1 MDYAGNCLDQEDMSD
16 EAARGRSAASHE
28 NALRTGGRME
38 LKDLLYEKR
47 GSAAWVTLH
56 RPHALNAITPEM
68 IRSLKLAAEDA
79 RDDTNTRALVITGAG
94 RGFCA
99 GADIR
104 VLDRSALDDF
114 RDFLLLLTEVWSF
127 IRTFPKPTIA
137 AINGVV
143 VGAGFELTLVCDF
156 RLAVKSAR
164 IGSAEVRINQP
175 MTNGSTYLLSR
186 LIGEAKAKELGMTGD
201 ILDADEARRLG
212 LVNAVVEPEALGS
225 AVEELVQKLASR
237 GPLAVA
243 AVKQSF
249 ARNRDVDI
257 ETAVMVENEAATAC
271 FVSADQKE
279 GLQAFLEKRAPRWT
293 GK

>member
-1 MDYAGNCLDQEDMSD
+1 MD
-16 EAARGRSAASHE
+16 
-28 NALRTGGRME
+28 
-38 LKDLLYEKR
+38 LKDLLYDKR
-47 GSAAWVTLH
+47 GPAAWITLN
-56 RPHALNAITPEM
+56 RPQALNAITPEL
-68 IRSLKLAAEDA
+68 IRSLRIAAQDALAD
-79 RDDTNTRALVITGAG
+79 NNVRALVITGAG

-104 VLDRSALDDF
+104 VMDNANLEHF
-114 RDFLLLLTEVWSF
+114 RTFLNELTEVWSF

-156 RLAVKSAR
+156 RIAAKTAR

-186 LIGEAKAKELGMTGD
+186 LIGETKAKEIGMTGD
-201 ILDADEARRLG
+201 ILDAEEAGRIG
-212 LVNAVVEPEALGS
+212 LVNAVVEPEVLAN
-225 AVEELVQKLASR
+225 AVEELVKKLVSR
-237 GPLAVA
+237 GPIAVA
-243 AVKQSF
+243 EIKRCF

-257 ETAVMVENEAATAC
+257 ETAIMIENEAATAC
-271 FVSADQKE
+271 FVSEDQKE
-279 GLQAFLEKRAPRWT
+279 GLRAFLEKREPRWT

>member
-1 MDYAGNCLDQEDMSD
+1 MD
-16 EAARGRSAASHE
+16 
-28 NALRTGGRME
+28 
-38 LKDLLYEKR
+38 LKDILYEKR
-47 GSAAWVTLH
+47 GPAAWMTLN
-56 RPHALNAITPEM
+56 RPQALNALTPDM
-68 IRSLKLAAEDA
+68 IYSLKLAAEDA
-79 RDDTNTRALVITGAG
+79 RADDAIRALVITGAG

-104 VLDRSALDDF
+104 VMDNANLEQF
-114 RDFLLLLTEVWSF
+114 RDFLIVLTDVWSF

-156 RLAVKSAR
+156 RIASKAAR

-175 MTNGSTYLLSR
+175 MTNGSTYLLAR
-186 LIGEAKAKELGMTGD
+186 LIGETKAKELGMTGD
-201 ILDADEARRLG
+201 ILDAEEAGRIG
-212 LVNAVVEPEALGS
+212 LVNAVVEPEELESKVG
-225 AVEELVQKLASR
+225 ELVEKLVSR
-237 GPLAVA
+237 GPIAVA
-243 AVKQSF
+243 AVKQCF

-257 ETAVMVENEAATAC
+257 ETAIMVENEAATAC

-279 GLQAFLEKRAPRWT
+279 GLRAFLEKREPRWA

>member
-1 MDYAGNCLDQEDMSD
+1 MD
-16 EAARGRSAASHE
+16 
-28 NALRTGGRME
+28 

-47 GSAAWVTLH
+47 DNAAWITLN
-56 RPHALNAITPEM
+56 RPQALNAITPELVQ
-68 IRSLKLAAEDA
+68 SLRLAAEDA
-79 RDDTNTRALVITGAG
+79 RDDPNVRALIITGAG

-104 VLDRSALDDF
+104 VMDDASLENF
-114 RDFLLLLTEVWSF
+114 RDFLTTLTDTWSF

-143 VGAGFELTLVCDF
+143 VGAGFELILVCDF
-156 RLAVKSAR
+156 RIAVTSAT

-186 LIGEAKAKELGMTGD
+186 LIGEGKAKELGMTGD
-201 ILDADEARRLG
+201 ILDATQAERIG
-212 LVNAVVEPEALGS
+212 LVNSVVEPAALSS
-225 AVEELVQKLASR
+225 AVETLVAKLASR
-237 GPLAVA
+237 GPIAVSL
-243 AVKQSF
+243 VKQCF

-257 ETAVMVENEAATAC
+257 ETAILVENEAATEC
-271 FVSADQKE
+271 FMSEDQKE
-279 GLQAFLEKRAPRWT
+279 GLQAFLEKREPRWS

>member
-1 MDYAGNCLDQEDMSD
+1 MD
-16 EAARGRSAASHE
+16 
-28 NALRTGGRME
+28 LR
-38 LKDLLYEKR
+38 DLLYEKR
-47 GSAAWVTLH
+47 EHTAWVTLN
-56 RPHALNAITPEM
+56 RPQALNAITPEM
-68 IRSLKLAAEDA
+68 IRSLRLAAEDA
-79 RDDTNTRALVITGAG
+79 RDDGNVRALVITGTG
-94 RGFCA
+94 RAFCA

-104 VLDRSALDDF
+104 VMDNGTLADF
-114 RDFLLLLTEVWSF
+114 RDFLIVLTDVWSF

-156 RLAVKSAR
+156 RLAAKSAR

-175 MTNGSTYLLSR
+175 MTNGSTYLLAR

-201 ILDADEARRLG
+201 ILAAEEAGRIG
-212 LVNAVVEPEALGS
+212 LVNAVVEPEALAS
-225 AVEELVQKLASR
+225 KIEELVKKLVSR
-237 GPLAVA
+237 GPIAVA
-243 AVKQSF
+243 AVKQCF

-257 ETAVMVENEAATAC
+257 ETAIMVENEAATAC

-279 GLQAFLEKRAPRWT
+279 GLRAFLEKREPKWT

>member
-1 MDYAGNCLDQEDMSD
+1 
-16 EAARGRSAASHE
+16 
-28 NALRTGGRME
+28 ME
-38 LKDLLYEKR
+38 LQDLLYEKR
-47 GSAAWVTLH
+47 EHIAWVTLN
-56 RPHALNAITPEM
+56 RPQALNAITPEM
-68 IRSLKLAAEDA
+68 IRSLRLAAEDA
-79 RDDTNTRALVITGAG
+79 RDDDNIKALVITGAG

-104 VLDRSALDDF
+104 VMDSGTLPDF
-114 RDFLLLLTEVWSF
+114 RDFLIMLTAVWSF

-156 RLAVKSAR
+156 RLAAASAR

-175 MTNGSTYLLSR
+175 MTNGSTYLLSH
-186 LIGEAKAKELGMTGD
+186 LIGEARAKELGMTGD
-201 ILDADEARRLG
+201 ILAAEEAGRIG
-212 LVNAVVEPEALGS
+212 LVNAVVEPEALTGK
-225 AVEELVQKLASR
+225 VEELVKKLVSR

-243 AVKQSF
+243 AVKHCF

-257 ETAVMVENEAATAC
+257 ETAIMVENEAATAC

-279 GLQAFLEKRAPRWT
+279 GLQAFLEKREPQWT

>member
-1 MDYAGNCLDQEDMSD
+1 M
-16 EAARGRSAASHE
+16 
-28 NALRTGGRME
+28 ALQ
-38 LKDLLYEKR
+38 DLLYEKR
-47 GSAAWVTLH
+47 EYTAWVTLN
-56 RPHALNAITPEM
+56 RPQALNALTPELL
-68 IRSLKLAAEDA
+68 RSLRRAAEDA
-79 RDDTNTRALVITGAG
+79 QDDTNVRALVITGAG

-104 VLDRSALDDF
+104 VMDNASLEDF
-114 RDFLLLLTEVWSF
+114 RRFLVVLTDVWNF

-156 RLAVKSAR
+156 RIAAKTAR

-175 MTNGSTYLLSR
+175 MTNGSTFLLSR
-186 LIGEAKAKELGMTGD
+186 LIGEGKAKELGMTGD
-201 ILDADEARRLG
+201 ILDAEEAGRIG
-212 LVNAVVEPEALGS
+212 LVNAVVEPAVLES
-225 AVEELVQKLASR
+225 TVEELVNKLVSR

-243 AVKQSF
+243 AVKQCF
-249 ARNRDVDI
+249 ARSRDVDI
-257 ETAVMVENEAATAC
+257 ETAIMVENEAATAC

-279 GLQAFLEKRAPRWT
+279 GLRAFLEKREPRWT